1 MAGLPPQQAPGW
13 LGDRWD
19 VPEESVVDG
28 VGGQKVENDHW
39 NMVGEVGG
47 VGEEAHCSAGSGRR
61 VWGEQECGHIHH

>member
-19 VPEESVVDG
+19 VPVESVVDG

-39 NMVGEVGG
+39 NMVGEVGEE
-47 VGEEAHCSAGSGRR
+47 GEEAH
-61 VWGEQECGHIHH
+61 